1 MKRGRDNGGYSI
13 ITFALMVEDEWG
25 PSKCKQTGIRHQQT
39 EVRVIT
45 MQTVSI
51 KFFSIFKLIFFQLS
65 I

>member
-1 MKRGRDNGGYSI
+1 M
-13 ITFALMVEDEWG
+13 FALMVGDEWD

-39 EVRVIT
+39 EVRVIP